1 MYTLFHSN
9 SLRSV
14 VIGREAIA
22 LASAL
27 LIAELFYKFGS
38 FTLEAV
44 TFIATWYVIGWL
56 ASSATDG
63 ARDPRP

>member
-63 ARDPRP
+63 VRDPRP